1 MTYLEKLFGLQG
13 KVALVTGGGQG
24 IGQVIALGLARA
36 GAKVAIVNRGN
47 VEGTV
52 ELIKAEGGTAMGVRA
67 DVTKEEEVN
76 AALEKV
82 LAAWGSLDIVV
93 NNAGICMHQTTME
106 MTPEDFRR
114 VIDVNLTGPFIVSRA
129 AGRVMIARGI
139 KGSIINVASMS
150 GSIVNI
156 PQWQCSYNASKAG
169 LIHLTKSLAMEWV
182 DHGIRVNS
190 ISPGYIATP
199 MSTDNP
205 AELNDAFIKLI
216 PQHRMGEPEELIPT
230 ILSLVCDA
238 SGYTT
243 GSDFIVDGGYT
254 CL

>member
-1 MTYLEKLFGLQG
+1 MYLEELSGLKG
-13 KVALVTGGGQG
+13 KAALVTGGGQG
-24 IGQVIALGLARA
+24 IGQVVALGLARA
-36 GAKVAIVNRGN
+36 GARVAIMNRGN
-47 VEGTV
+47 VQDTV
-52 ELIKAEGGTAMGVRA
+52 RLIEAEDGTAMGVRA
-67 DVTKEEEVN
+67 DVTGEEQVD
-76 AALEKV
+76 AALEKI
-82 LAAWGSLDIVV
+82 LAAYGRLDIVV
-93 NNAGICMHQTTME
+93 NNAGICMHQSTLE
-106 MTPEDFRR
+106 MTPADFRR
-114 VIDVNLTGPFIVSRA
+114 VIDVNLAGPFIVSRA
-129 AGRVMIARGI
+129 AGRIMIERGI
-139 KGSIINVASMS
+139 RGSIINMASMS

-205 AELNDAFIKLI
+205 SDMNEAFIKLI
-216 PQHRMGEPEELIPT
+216 PQHRMGEAEELMPA
-230 ILSLVCDA
+230 ILSLATDR

>member
-1 MTYLEKLFGLQG
+1 MYLQELFGLKD

-24 IGQVIALGLARA
+24 IGQVLAQGLARA
-36 GAKVAIVNRGN
+36 GAKVVIMNRNN
-47 VEGTV
+47 VQDTV
-52 ELIKAEGGTAMGVRA
+52 ALIKGEGGEALGIKG
-67 DVTKEEEVN
+67 DVTSQQEVD
-76 AALEKV
+76 AALQMIM
-82 LAAWGSLDIVV
+82 AYYGRLDIVV
-93 NNAGICMHQTTME
+93 NNAGICMHQSTFE
-106 MTPEDFRR
+106 MTPEDFSR
-114 VIDVNLTGPFIVSRA
+114 VIDVNLLGPFIVSRA
-129 AGRVMIARGI
+129 AGRLMIDQGTRGNI
-139 KGSIINVASMS
+139 VNIASMS

-190 ISPGYIATP
+190 LSPGYIATP

-205 AELNDAFIKLI
+205 AEMNEAFIKLI
-216 PQHRMGEPEELIPT
+216 PQRRMGEAEELVPT
-230 ILSLVCDA
+230 LLAMVSDK

-254 CL
+254 SL

>member
-1 MTYLEKLFGLQG
+1 MYLEELFGLKG

-24 IGQVIALGLARA
+24 IGQVVALGLARA
-36 GAKVAIVNRGN
+36 GARVAIMNRGN
-47 VEGTV
+47 VQDTV
-52 ELIKAEGGTAMGVRA
+52 RLIEAEDGTAMGVQA
-67 DVTKEEEVN
+67 DVTGEEQVD
-76 AALEKV
+76 AALEKI
-82 LAAWGSLDIVV
+82 LAAYGRLDIVV
-93 NNAGICMHQTTME
+93 NNAGICMHQSTLE
-106 MTPEDFRR
+106 MTPADFRR
-114 VIDVNLTGPFIVSRA
+114 VIDVNLAGPFIVSRA
-129 AGRVMIARGI
+129 AGRIMIERGI
-139 KGSIINVASMS
+139 RGSIINMASMS

-205 AELNDAFIKLI
+205 SDMNEAFIKLI
-216 PQHRMGEPEELIPT
+216 PQHRMGEAEELMPA
-230 ILSLVCDA
+230 ILSLATDR

>member
-1 MTYLEKLFGLQG
+1 MYLEELFGLKG
-13 KVALVTGGGQG
+13 KAALVTGGGQG
-24 IGQVIALGLARA
+24 IGQVVALGLARA
-36 GAKVAIVNRGN
+36 GARVAIMNRGN
-47 VEGTV
+47 VQDTV
-52 ELIKAEGGTAMGVRA
+52 RMIQAEGGTAMGVQA
-67 DVTKEEEVN
+67 DVTSEEQVD
-76 AALEKV
+76 AALANI
-82 LAAWGSLDIVV
+82 LAAYGRLDIVV
-93 NNAGICMHQTTME
+93 NNAGICMHQTTLE
-106 MTPEDFRR
+106 MTPADFRR
-114 VIDVNLTGPFIVSRA
+114 VIDVNLAGPFIVSRA
-129 AGRVMIARGI
+129 AGRIMIERGI
-139 KGSIINVASMS
+139 RGSIINMASMS

-182 DHGIRVNS
+182 KHGIRVNS

-205 AELNDAFIKLI
+205 SDMNEAFIKLI
-216 PQHRMGEPEELIPT
+216 PQHRMGEAKELMPA
-230 ILSLVCDA
+230 ILSLATDR

>member
-1 MTYLEKLFGLQG
+1 MYLEELFGLKG

-24 IGQVIALGLARA
+24 IGQVVALGLAKV
-36 GAKVAIVNRGN
+36 GAKVVIMNRTN
-47 VEGTV
+47 VEDTV
-52 ELIKAEGGTAMGVRA
+52 RMIEQEGGTALGVKG
-67 DVTKEEEVN
+67 DVTNEAEVD
-76 AALEKV
+76 ALIAKV
-82 LAAWGSLDIVV
+82 FEAYGRLDIVF
-93 NNAGICMHQTTME
+93 NNAGICMHQSTRE
-106 MTPEDFRR
+106 MTPADFRR
-114 VIDVNLTGPFIVSRA
+114 VIDVNLTGIYIVSRA
-129 AGRVMIARGI
+129 AGHAMIDRGI
-139 KGSIINVASMS
+139 RGSIINMASMS

-169 LIHLTKSLAMEWV
+169 VIHLTKSLAMEWV

-199 MSTDNP
+199 MSTENP
-205 AELNDAFIKLI
+205 PELNEAFIKLI
-216 PQHRMGEPEELIPT
+216 PMHRMGEPEELIPT
-230 ILSLVCDA
+230 ILSLATDK

>member
-1 MTYLEKLFGLQG
+1 MYLEELFGLKG
-13 KVALVTGGGQG
+13 KTALVTGGGQG
-24 IGQVIALGLARA
+24 IGQVVALGLARA
-36 GAKVAIVNRGN
+36 GARVAVMNRGN
-47 VEGTV
+47 VQDTV
-52 ELIKAEGGTAMGVRA
+52 RLIQAEGGTAMGVQA
-67 DVTKEEEVN
+67 DVTSEEQVD
-76 AALEKV
+76 AALLKI
-82 LAAWGSLDIVV
+82 LAAFGGLDIVV
-93 NNAGICMHQTTME
+93 NNAGICMHQSTLE
-106 MTPEDFRR
+106 MTPSDFRR

-129 AGRVMIARGI
+129 AGRVMIERGI
-139 KGSIINVASMS
+139 RGSIINIASMS

-156 PQWQCSYNASKAG
+156 PQCQCSYNASKAG

-205 AELNDAFIKLI
+205 SDMNEAFIKLI
-216 PQHRMGEPEELIPT
+216 PQHRMGEAEELMPA
-230 ILSLVCDA
+230 ILSLATDR

-243 GSDFIVDGGYT
+243 GSDFIIDGGYT

>member
-1 MTYLEKLFGLQG
+1 MYLEELFGLKG
-13 KVALVTGGGQG
+13 KAALVTGGGQG
-24 IGQVIALGLARA
+24 IGQVVALGLARA
-36 GAKVAIVNRGN
+36 GARVAVMNRGN
-47 VEGTV
+47 VQDTV
-52 ELIKAEGGTAMGVRA
+52 RLIQAEGGTAMGVQA
-67 DVTKEEEVN
+67 DVTSEEQVD
-76 AALEKV
+76 AALLKI
-82 LAAWGSLDIVV
+82 LAAYGRLDIVV
-93 NNAGICMHQTTME
+93 NNAGICMHQTTLE
-106 MTPEDFRR
+106 MTPADFRR
-114 VIDVNLTGPFIVSRA
+114 VIDVNLAGPFIVSRA
-129 AGRVMIARGI
+129 AGRIMIERGI
-139 KGSIINVASMS
+139 RGSIINMASMS

-205 AELNDAFIKLI
+205 SDMNEAFIKLI
-216 PQHRMGEPEELIPT
+216 PQHRMGEAEELMPA
-230 ILSLVCDA
+230 ILSLATDR

>member
-1 MTYLEKLFGLQG
+1 MYLEELFGLKG

-24 IGQVIALGLARA
+24 IGQVVALGLARA
-36 GAKVAIVNRGN
+36 GARVAIMNRGN
-47 VEGTV
+47 VQDTV
-52 ELIKAEGGTAMGVRA
+52 RLLEAEDGTAMGVQA
-67 DVTKEEEVN
+67 DVTGEEQVD
-76 AALEKV
+76 AALEKI
-82 LAAWGSLDIVV
+82 LAAYGRLDIVV
-93 NNAGICMHQTTME
+93 NNAGICMHQSTLE
-106 MTPEDFRR
+106 MTPSDFRR
-114 VIDVNLTGPFIVSRA
+114 VIDVNLAGPFIVSRA
-129 AGRVMIARGI
+129 AGRIMIGRGI
-139 KGSIINVASMS
+139 RGSIINMASMS

-205 AELNDAFIKLI
+205 SDMNEAFIKLI
-216 PQHRMGEPEELIPT
+216 PQHRMGEAEELMPA
-230 ILSLVCDA
+230 ILSLATDR

-243 GSDFIVDGGYT
+243 GSDFIIDGGYT

>member
-1 MTYLEKLFGLQG
+1 MYLEELFGLKG

-24 IGQVIALGLARA
+24 IGQVVALGLARA
-36 GAKVAIVNRGN
+36 GARVAVMNRGN
-47 VEGTV
+47 VQDTV
-52 ELIKAEGGTAMGVRA
+52 RLIEAEGGTAMGVQA
-67 DVTKEEEVN
+67 DVTSEEQVD
-76 AALEKV
+76 AALEKI
-82 LAAWGSLDIVV
+82 LAAYGRLDIVV
-93 NNAGICMHQTTME
+93 NNAGICMHQSTLE
-106 MTPEDFRR
+106 MTPADFRR
-114 VIDVNLTGPFIVSRA
+114 VIDVNLAGPFIVSRA
-129 AGRVMIARGI
+129 AGRIMIERGI
-139 KGSIINVASMS
+139 RGSIINMASMS

-205 AELNDAFIKLI
+205 SDMNEAFIKLI
-216 PQHRMGEPEELIPT
+216 PQHRMGEAEELMPA
-230 ILSLVCDA
+230 ILSLATDR

-243 GSDFIVDGGYT
+243 GSDFIIDGGYT